1 VEHIR
6 RCRTANYKIAPASEK
21 GTRLQV
27 VVGATTLT
35 AINKDNARG
44 NAIMKNVVTVA
55 ATAAC
60 IACIATTPARA
71 FQSDNTLRIGG
82 MWAIT
87 GGVSLTGK
95 GALNLSKLAV
105 EEINAAG
112 GVKVGGKQVKLQL
125 YAYDEACKEQEGL
138 ALLSRLNEVDKVLFT
153 LGPTCSGT
161 AEPMFNT
168 LQKKL
173 DDPNDKG
180 AQFLFFT
187 DTASKFGLAKISPWV
202 FRNTVDEPAMYQ
214 LVVQHLKEKRP
225 ELKTVAV
232 AWEPDF
238 AHSSSTWKLIIKPTI
253 EKDGHHKIVE
263 VVEWGWQATDY
274 KEQVAKL
281 AKANADIYVTLTHE
295 PTTCASFQEMAKQGV
310 KPKVIVAISSL
321 AGATVILGCPQ
332 LAEGMIVPTN
342 FAPVTPKAVALEKK
356 AWELYKAESNLDRSH
371 TAYEIIYL
379 MKGLIEKAGIENT
392 PESLAADRRKLR
404 DALAAVRSFDGMIG
418 PIAINPETHPTKPR
432 EAEKELFLLQVKGGQ
447 WATLHSPPGF
457 QAK

>member
-1 VEHIR
+1 MKTIPVLAAAAAFVA
-6 RCRTANYKIAPASEK
+6 CSTTVPA
-21 GTRLQV
+21 V
-27 VVGATTLT
+27 
-35 AINKDNARG
+35 
-44 NAIMKNVVTVA
+44 
-55 ATAAC
+55 
-60 IACIATTPARA
+60 A
-71 FQSDNTLRIGG
+71 FQSEDTLRIGG

-112 GVKVGGKQVKLQL
+112 GVKIGAKKVKLAL
-125 YAYDEACKEQEGL
+125 YAYDEACKEQEGM
-138 ALLSRLNEVDKVLFT
+138 ALLSRLDEVDKVLFS

-161 AEPMFNT
+161 AEPLFNT

-180 AQFLFFT
+180 RQFLFFT

-214 LVVQHLKEKRP
+214 LIVKQLRETRP
-225 ELKTVAV
+225 DLKTVAV

-238 AHSSSTWKLIIKPTI
+238 AHSASTWKQIIEPTFK
-253 EKDGHHKIVE
+253 KDSHYQIVE

-274 KEQVAKL
+274 SAQVAKL
-281 AKANADIYVTLTHE
+281 AKVNADIYVTLTHE
-295 PTTCASFQEMAKQGV
+295 PTTCASFQELAKQGV
-310 KPKVIVAISSL
+310 KPKIIVAISSL
-321 AGATVILGCPQ
+321 AGATVIVGCPK

-342 FAPVTPKAVALEKK
+342 FAPVTPKAIELEKK
-356 AWELYKAESNLDRSH
+356 AWDRYKAESNLDRSH

-379 MKGLIEKAGIENT
+379 VKDLVEKSGIENT
-392 PESLAADRRKLR
+392 PESLLADRRKLR
-404 DALAAVRSFDGMIG
+404 DAIAALRSFNGMIG

-447 WATLHSPPGF
+447 WTTLLSPPGF
-457 QAK
+457 QTK

>member
-1 VEHIR
+1 
-6 RCRTANYKIAPASEK
+6 
-21 GTRLQV
+21 
-27 VVGATTLT
+27 
-35 AINKDNARG
+35 
-44 NAIMKNVVTVA
+44 MKNIAGLA
-55 ATAAC
+55 ATAFA
-60 IACIATTPARA
+60 ACIATTRAGA
-71 FQSDNTLRIGG
+71 FQSENTLRIGG

-87 GGVSLTGK
+87 GGVALTGK

-112 GVKVGGKQVKLQL
+112 GVRVGGKQVKLEL
-125 YAYDEACKEQEGL
+125 YAYDEACKAQEGM
-138 ALLSRLNEVDKVLFT
+138 ALLSRLDEVDKVLFT

-161 AEPMFNT
+161 AEPLFKT

-173 DDPNDKG
+173 DDPSDNG
-180 AQFLFFT
+180 RQFLFFT

-214 LVVQHLKEKRP
+214 LIVKHLIEKRP
-225 ELKTVAV
+225 ELKTVSV

-238 AHSSSTWKLIIKPTI
+238 AHSASTWKQIIKPTI
-253 EKDGHHKIVE
+253 EKDNYHQIVE

-274 KEQVAKL
+274 SAQVAKL

-295 PTTCASFQEMAKQGV
+295 PTTCASFREMSKQGM

-321 AGATVILGCPQ
+321 AGGTVIVGCPD

-342 FAPVTPKAVALEKK
+342 FAPVTPKAVELEKK
-356 AWELYKAESNLDRSH
+356 AWALYKAESNLDRSH

-379 MKGLIEKAGIENT
+379 VKGLIEKSTIENT
-392 PESLAADRRKLR
+392 PESLAAVRRKLR
-404 DALAAVRSFDGMIG
+404 DALAAVRTFDGMIG

-432 EAEKELFLLQVKGGQ
+432 EAEKELFLLQVKGGK
-447 WATLHSPPGF
+447 WTTLHSPPGF
-457 QAK
+457 QTR

>member
-1 VEHIR
+1 
-6 RCRTANYKIAPASEK
+6 
-21 GTRLQV
+21 
-27 VVGATTLT
+27 
-35 AINKDNARG
+35 
-44 NAIMKNVVTVA
+44 MKNVVASALVVAVA
-55 ATAAC
+55 AC
-60 IACIATTPARA
+60 TTTMSSRA
-71 FQSDNTLRIGG
+71 FQSENTLRIGA

-87 GGVSLTGK
+87 GGVALTGK

-105 EEINAAG
+105 EEINAG
-112 GVKVGGKQVKLQL
+112 GGIKVGGKQVKLEL

-138 ALLSRLNEVDKVLFT
+138 ALLSRLKDVDKVLFS

-161 AEPMFNT
+161 AEPVFNT

-238 AHSSSTWKLIIKPTI
+238 AHSASTWKLIIKPAI
-253 EKDGHHKIVE
+253 EKDGFHRFVE
-263 VVEWGWQATDY
+263 VVERGWQATDY
-274 KEQVAKL
+274 TAQVAKL
-281 AKANADIYVTLTHE
+281 AKANADIYFTLTHE
-295 PTTCASFQEMAKQGV
+295 PTTCASFRELANQGV

-321 AGATVILGCPQ
+321 AGGTVIVGCPE

-342 FAPVTPKAVALEKK
+342 FAPVTAKAIELEKK
-356 AWELYKAESNLDRSH
+356 AWDRYKAESNLDRSH

-379 MKGLIEKAGIENT
+379 VKDLIEKSGIENT
-392 PESLAADRRKLR
+392 EESLQADRRKLR
-404 DALAAVRSFDGMIG
+404 DALAAVRRFDGMIG
-418 PIAINPETHPTKPR
+418 PIAISPEDHPSKPR
-432 EAEKELFLLQVKGGQ
+432 EAEKELFLLQVENGRWK
-447 WATLHSPPGF
+447 TLHSPPGF
-457 QAK
+457 QTK